1 MRAWEAA
8 SWQAGCR
15 ESDVIAEVG
24 RQLAARLAARSRPG
38 DRVLLLAG
46 RGHNGDDVR
55 AMVPHLPDRDILSL
69 EVADPTVALP
79 GLEAA
84 LARSPAWVVDG
95 LFGIGLNRD
104 LDPAWIRFIETVN
117 ASGRP
122 VVAVDVP
129 SGLDADTGRPRGT
142 AIRACLTLTVGAPK
156 QGLLPPAAWE
166 YTGRTEVVPDV
177 GLIPPPEAGSL
188 EWVLPGD
195 FAGFPPAPA
204 VGSHKGDRG
213 QLLILAGAPGY
224 HGAAVLAARAAQRA
238 RPGLITLGT
247 VAACYGPV
255 AAQLQAVMVDE
266 WSRALAKRER
276 VSAVLAG
283 PGLAGPDVPPAL
295 REAVQELWRD
305 APVPV
310 VVDASA
316 LDWLP
321 PVSPASQALRVVTPH
336 PGEAARMLGQTV
348 ATVQG
353 DREAALQALSRKLG
367 GVFVVLKGLHT
378 LTGVAGGR
386 VGVNSS
392 GNPGLAQ
399 GGTGDVLAG
408 YLAGLLAQ
416 PPLAAMPGRA
426 IRFAVW
432 QHGAAADA
440 MSGTGSAWVPEE
452 LVTALGGDR
461 R

>member
-1 MRAWEAA
+1 MRSWEAA
-8 SWQAGCR
+8 SWQAGRR

-24 RQLAARLAARSRPG
+24 RQLAVRLSARSRPG
-38 DRVLLLAG
+38 DRLLLLAG

-55 AMVPHLPDRDILSL
+55 ALRSHLKDR
-69 EVADPTVALP
+69 EVLGLDVTDPTAALP
-79 GLEAA
+79 GVEAA

-95 LFGIGLNRD
+95 LFGIGLNRE
-104 LDPAWIRFIETVN
+104 LDPAWVRLIETVN
-117 ASGRP
+117 ARRRP

-129 SGLDADTGRPRGT
+129 SGLNADTGRPRGA
-142 AIRACLTLTVGAPK
+142 AIRAALTLTVGAPK
-156 QGLLPPAAWE
+156 RGLLQPAAWE

-177 GLIPPPEAGSL
+177 GLIPAPEAGSL

-195 FAGFPPAPA
+195 FSGFPPVPA
-204 VGSHKGDRG
+204 VDAHKGDRG
-213 QLLILAGAPGY
+213 QLLILAGSPGY

-266 WSRALAKRER
+266 WSRALTKRER

-295 REAVQELWRD
+295 CEAVQELWRD

-321 PVSPASQALRVVTPH
+321 PASPENRAMRVVTPH
-336 PGEAARMLGQTV
+336 PGEAARLLGQTV
-348 ATVQG
+348 AAVQG
-353 DREAALQALSRKLG
+353 DREAALQALSRRLG
-367 GVFVVLKGLHT
+367 GVCVVLKGLHT

-416 PPLAAMPGRA
+416 PALAATPATA

-432 QHGAAADA
+432 QHGATADA
-440 MSGTGSAWVPEE
+440 LTDAGSAWVPEE
-452 LVTALGGDR
+452 LVTALGRGR
-461 R
+461 C